1 MRLPWRPVSPLPAAS
16 TDLRYT
22 MTAMTAVMN
31 SVIQNAFQTP
41 TGPMARRCRDNDEQ
55 VPEQRDDEGPG
66 SLPKPLQCAR
76 GCDRNSGYNKTGADD
91 AQGCLSCQDC
101 FRVIREQSNQ
111 LPGRC
116 QACHGSQKHYDTAHT
131 QCHIVYFLNPSV
143 FPSAKIITDKGA
155 HSLDNPI
162 GREIKERL

>member
-41 TGPMARRCRDNDEQ
+41 TGPMARHKKAAAGIMMNRY
-55 VPEQRDDEGPG
+55 
-66 SLPKPLQCAR
+66 
-76 GCDRNSGYNKTGADD
+76 RNSEMMRDRVPFPSPSNAPEDVTETADTIKP
-91 AQGCLSCQDC
+91 ALMMRRAVCPARIVSGLSVNSPISCPADV
-101 FRVIREQSNQ
+101 RHATVPKSIMIP
-111 LPGRC
+111 LI
-116 QACHGSQKHYDTAHT
+116 H
-131 QCHIVYFLNPSV
+131 
-143 FPSAKIITDKGA
+143 SAKIITDKGA